1 MKLKVFEAS
10 KGDCF
15 ALSWGEQS
23 EFCILIDAGIFGTYR
38 FIKEFL
44 RGKNKL
50 EAIIATHVD
59 YDHIGG
65 FIKLFQDTELPINL
79 NFPIYIN
86 TPELVLIAEET
97 DLVNYNHGEVLTK
110 KLDEKNIERIAL
122 YVGMNKNNSIEIEG
136 LKLHVISPNATILK
150 ELVEKWSANEILK
163 TQIIEEEI
171 SGKVGKEIKELR
183 SVEEILSELEVVH
196 DWKKDIVNASSIAFI
211 AEYEKKSILFL
222 ADSNPDIV
230 CEHLDFMGYTEAN
243 PLIAECVK
251 LGHHGSKYNTT
262 QNLLK
267 RIKTNSFIL
276 STNGT
281 GPYYHPNRETIVR
294 IAKYGR
300 RINEDESIK
309 IYTNYDLSKEDF
321 ISFEEEKEW
330 LVQIITKR
338 EFEF

>member
-10 KGDCF
+10 KGDSF

-23 EFCILIDAGIFGTYR
+23 EFNILIDAGIFGTYR

-44 RGKNKL
+44 REKNTL

-65 FIKLFQDTELPINL
+65 FIRLFQDNELPINL
-79 NFPIYIN
+79 NFPVYIN
-86 TPELVLIAEET
+86 TPDLILTPEET

-110 KLDEKNIERIAL
+110 KLDEKNIERIPL
-122 YVGMNKNNSIEIEG
+122 YVGMNKDNTLEIKG
-136 LKLHVISPNATILK
+136 LKIHIISPNGTILK
-150 ELVEKWSANEILK
+150 ELVEKWSASEILQV
-163 TQIIEEEI
+163 QILEDEI
-171 SGKVGKEIKELR
+171 SGKVGKESKALR
-183 SVEEILSELEVVH
+183 SAEEILSELEVVH
-196 DWKKDIVNASSIAFI
+196 DWKTDIINSSSIAFI
-211 AEYEKKSILFL
+211 AEYNKKNILFL

-230 CEHLDFMGYTEAN
+230 CEQLDVMGYTETN

-294 IAKYGR
+294 IGKYGR
-300 RINEDESIK
+300 RIIEDESIK
-309 IYTNYDLSKEDF
+309 IFTNYDLLKEEF
-321 ISFEEEKEW
+321 ISSEEEKEW
-330 LVQIITKR
+330 RVQIITKR